1 MYFQRKMARLFVLFI
16 LLFSD
21 NEVVSVMQMPEEN
34 EPSKEDSTLS
44 TPSSSSSD
52 DFLVSPE
59 EEKKIKSLLD
69 IQGMLTC
76 TIDFQHLK
84 RKIQV
89 SISVLMNRN
98 NSLTSEISCFG
109 SHRFVTQSV
118 IIKIRINLHHLA
130 QHYQSIFP
138 FLEI

>member
-69 IQGMLTC
+69 IQGMLIFTR
-76 TIDFQHLK
+76 DFQHLK
-84 RKIQV
+84 RVIQV
-89 SISVLMNRN
+89 SIPVLMNRN
-98 NSLTSEISCFG
+98 NSLTSDISRYKLWE
-109 SHRFVTQSV
+109 S
-118 IIKIRINLHHLA
+118 LDL
-130 QHYQSIFP
+130 
-138 FLEI
+138 